1 MKLYKE
7 WRLRPLLLIV
17 FMAFNGV
24 LLLLTTAIIYF
35 SVSQFTTAQIS
46 ETRLQ
51 LLAEAQKQLSER
63 FSDIEETALSIST
76 HPILL
81 DAITSSEKGLYES
94 IRIHQSVNEI
104 INQYLY
110 TKSNISSIIV
120 YSDRFKDIPAMDSER
135 IVPISQI
142 PWKNEMQRSTNADSF
157 WIGAHLDS
165 SLLYNPKSVITYI
178 KKIYSKNGKLV
189 GYLEINTL
197 EDSLSGL
204 FKDNNRQA
212 GTTLILDGGGRL
224 ISQNFSLPN
233 HLQAYQLLSGKWFAD
248 LQMQQQEGYRQV
260 DIAGTP
266 YLMVYSKPN
275 EAQWRL
281 LEIISL
287 DQVYEQVKKIRNLVW
302 GIGLFGILLSIP
314 MASYLS
320 RRISQPIPEMLA
332 GFKTIESGK
341 FDTRLKEDNKIVEF
355 GYLSK
360 GFNRMTRQLQELMF
374 RLQEENKAKREAE
387 LIALQSQINPH
398 FLYNT
403 LDMMN
408 WMAAA
413 KGAHEISSMTSKLA
427 KLFRISLSKGKTF
440 IKIGDEL
447 DHSLL
452 YVQIQQAR
460 YNGKFHYEE
469 TVDPTLKSYFVPKLI
484 LQPFIEN
491 AIIHGFSEPMEQKPQ
506 VHVTAIIRN
515 ENDLCFVIEDNGK
528 GLSDWREMSVT
539 MHEAVKSTPDASGS
553 SGYGIKNVHQRI
565 QLYFGP
571 DYGVA
576 LFRRDPRGVRVEIT
590 LPLIN
595 SMEKFEDY
603 FVSERR

>member
-1 MKLYKE
+1 MRPYKE

-17 FMAFNGV
+17 FMAFNGI

-35 SVSQFTTAQIS
+35 SVSQFITSQIS

-51 LLAEAQKQLSER
+51 LLAEVQKQLSGR
-63 FSDIEETALSIST
+63 FNDIEETALSIST
-76 HPILL
+76 HPGLL
-81 DAITSSEKGLYES
+81 DAITSSEKGVYES

-120 YSDRFKDIPAMDSER
+120 YSDRFKDIPAMDSDR

-142 PWKNEMQRSTNADSF
+142 PWKNEMQRSANTDSF
-157 WIGAHLDS
+157 WIGAHIDS

-178 KKIYSKNGKLV
+178 KKIYSRNGKLV
-189 GYLEINTL
+189 GYLEINTF
-197 EDSLSGL
+197 ENSLSDL
-204 FKDNNRQA
+204 FKDNGGQA

-233 HLQAYQLLSGKWFAD
+233 NLQAHQLFSENWFAD
-248 LQMQQQEGYRQV
+248 LQMKQQEGYRQV
-260 DIAGTP
+260 IVAGFP

-281 LEIISL
+281 LEIITL
-287 DQVYEQVKKIRNLVW
+287 DQVYQQVKKIRNLVW
-302 GIGLFGILLSIP
+302 GIGLFGILLSFP

-320 RRISQPIPEMLA
+320 RRISRPIPEMLA
-332 GFKTIESGK
+332 GFKTIESGT

-355 GYLSK
+355 RYLSK
-360 GFNRMTRQLQELMF
+360 GFNQMTRQLRELML
-374 RLQEENKAKREAE
+374 RLEEENKAKREAE
-387 LIALQSQINPH
+387 FIALQSQINPH

-413 KGAHEISSMTSKLA
+413 KGAHEVSSMAAKLA

-440 IKIGDEL
+440 IKIADEL

-452 YVQIQQAR
+452 FVQIQQAR
-460 YNGKFHYEE
+460 YKGKFHYEE
-469 TVDPTLKSYFVPKLI
+469 TIDSKLRSFFVPKLV

-491 AIIHGFSEPMEQKPQ
+491 AIIHGFSEPMEQKPE
-506 VHVTAIIRN
+506 VHVSAAIRN
-515 ENDLCFVIEDNGK
+515 ANVLCFIIEDNGK
-528 GLSDWREMSVT
+528 GLPDWREMSVY
-539 MHEAVKSTPDASGS
+539 MNKDIKSMPDASGS

-571 DYGVA
+571 DYGVT
-576 LFRRDPRGVRVEIT
+576 LFRRDPCGVRVEIT
-590 LPLIN
+590 FPLID
-595 SMEKFEDY
+595 SMENLEDNR
-603 FVSERR
+603 VLERR